1 MSAQTNFNIENMIG
15 RHPTSQQVFQ
25 EFSHVCRKEYT
36 VTRALCMNCLCIEES
51 RFTSRNPIP
60 INCTC
65 EEIPPY
71 VSEQCIHCAAIKEEI
86 TFLKNEIRRISTMYG
101 IEVAETLEMNPLFL
115 QTIEK
120 LVFRVQLLEQVILR
134 QLIRTETA
142 ERNDRDDDVSMSE
155 DSTIVDDNN
164 DEDAMDTLSY
174 DGNPSPDN
182 HRTPTFVPH
191 SGVLPDDEDN
201 NDEDAMDADDEDD
214 NEQPDTDDD
223 AEIDSITRNM
233 NKIDI
238 TETESL
244 DNGNRKR
251 KRPESP
257 ELWLYDGSMV

>member
-1 MSAQTNFNIENMIG
+1 MSAQTNFNIENIIG

-60 INCTC
+60 VNCTC
-65 EEIPPY
+65 EEIPAY
-71 VSEQCIHCAAIKEEI
+71 VSEQCIHCAVIKEEI

-134 QLIRTETA
+134 QMIRTETA
-142 ERNDRDDDVSMSE
+142 ERNDRDDDASMSE
-155 DSTIVDDNN
+155 DSTIVDD
-164 DEDAMDTLSY
+164 D
-174 DGNPSPDN
+174 
-182 HRTPTFVPH
+182 
-191 SGVLPDDEDN
+191 

-214 NEQPDTDDD
+214 NDEDAMDADDEEKEQPDTDDD

-233 NKIDI
+233 NTIDI

-244 DNGNRKR
+244 DNGNKKR

>member
-1 MSAQTNFNIENMIG
+1 MSAQTNFNIENIIG

-25 EFSHVCRKEYT
+25 EFSHVCCKEYT

-142 ERNDRDDDVSMSE
+142 ERNHRDDDVSMSE

-164 DEDAMDTLSY
+164 DEDAMDA
-174 DGNPSPDN
+174 
-182 HRTPTFVPH
+182 
-191 SGVLPDDEDN
+191 DDEDN
-201 NDEDAMDADDEDD
+201 NDENAMDADDEE

>member
-1 MSAQTNFNIENMIG
+1 MSAQTNFNIENIIG

-71 VSEQCIHCAAIKEEI
+71 VSEQCIHCAVIKEEI

-134 QLIRTETA
+134 QMIRTETA
-142 ERNDRDDDVSMSE
+142 ERNDRDDDASMSE
-155 DSTIVDDNN
+155 DSTIVDD
-164 DEDAMDTLSY
+164 D
-174 DGNPSPDN
+174 
-182 HRTPTFVPH
+182 
-191 SGVLPDDEDN
+191 

-214 NEQPDTDDD
+214 NDDDAMDADDEEKEQPDTDDD
-223 AEIDSITRNM
+223 AEIDSITHNM

-238 TETESL
+238 TETEFI
-244 DNGNRKR
+244 DNGNKKR